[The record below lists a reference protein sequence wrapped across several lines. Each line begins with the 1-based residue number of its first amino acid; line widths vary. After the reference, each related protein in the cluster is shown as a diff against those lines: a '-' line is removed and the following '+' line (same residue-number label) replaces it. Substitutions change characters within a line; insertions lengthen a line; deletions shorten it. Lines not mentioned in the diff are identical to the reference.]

1 MDRSI
6 LSIAVLLGAVQ
17 AGFSHAAEPDFEA
30 TISAVERGSPLTGI
44 PDGARLSRPDI
55 AEAEQRGD
63 VFASGRQA
71 SLAGSVA
78 ELAGLE
84 IGGLSGFSGL
94 SGVQG
99 VLNNLDTNVVGAVSE
114 LAEITE
120 LNVLDE
126 LLDQGLLGNLPLLGG
141 RDN

>member
-1 MDRSI
+1 MDRYLFSMAI
-6 LSIAVLLGAVQ
+6 FIGLLQG
-17 AGFSHAAEPDFEA
+17 GLGHAAEPNFEA

-44 PDGARLSRPDI
+44 PEGARLSRPDI
-55 AEAEQRGD
+55 AEADQRGD
-63 VFASGRQA
+63 VFATGRQS
-71 SLAGSVA
+71 SLTGSVA

-84 IGGLSGFSGL
+84 IGGLSGL
-94 SGVQG
+94 SSVQG

-120 LNVLDE
+120 LRVLDD
-126 LLDQGLLGNLPLLGG
+126 LLEEGGLLGSLPLLGG